1 MIVKIHV
8 GFVCWGKRFCQ
19 KSTAHTLPIPISQ
32 KTSSDFHH
40 WKFRQSLA
48 INIVT
53 LALTNTADND
63 QEELAKLAFVKLYL
77 IILNAFFFAIIASI
91 IIIIIIMTIIMNCW
105 Y

>member
-8 GFVCWGKRFCQ
+8 GFVCWRKRFCQ

-63 QEELAKLAFVKLYL
+63 QEELAKLAFV
-77 IILNAFFFAIIASI
+77 FAIIASI